1 MMGAGGVG
9 KPMPSAR
16 GRPVFASE
24 DWMLEQQIR
33 AEMEAEAW
41 RLLRQEAALPAPE
54 PQAPPEPSFDH
65 HSAGSAMLKGLVR
78 FALAGFGAYLAYLAS
93 WDARLGEFEI
103 WLATGAG
110 FLVSLAFSMFGPARE
125 FVHMLAE
132 TARWVIIVAVALG
145 AVWVM
150 VQMA

>member
-1 MMGAGGVG
+1 MT
-9 KPMPSAR
+9 SAR
-16 GRPVFASE
+16 RPVFASE

-41 RLLRQEAALPAPE
+41 RRLREDFALPPPAE
-54 PQAPPEPSFDH
+54 APPEPAFDH
-65 HSAGSAMLKGLVR
+65 HGGGSAILKGLVR
-78 FALAGFGAYLAYLAS
+78 FALAAFGAYLAYLAA

-110 FLVSLAFSMFGPARE
+110 FLVSLALSMFAPARE

-132 TARWVIIVAVALG
+132 TARWVLIVAVALG